1 MHGNYKENKE
11 TVSKH
16 KIKSDNQRGI
26 GYKAFAILAKYIIN
40 ENMSV
45 ILVFTCLYI
54 AKPRTP
60 FVIMRLHL

>member
-16 KIKSDNQRGI
+16 KTKSDNQSGI
-26 GYKAFAILAKYIIN
+26 GYKAFTILAKYIIN

-45 ILVFTCLYI
+45 ILVFASRNYI
-54 AKPRTP
+54 
-60 FVIMRLHL
+60 

>member
-45 ILVFTCLYI
+45 ILVFTSRNYI
-54 AKPRTP
+54 TSELTN
-60 FVIMRLHL
+60 IL

>member
-11 TVSKH
+11 TVSKR

-45 ILVFTCLYI
+45 ILVFTSRNYI
-54 AKPRTP
+54 
-60 FVIMRLHL
+60 